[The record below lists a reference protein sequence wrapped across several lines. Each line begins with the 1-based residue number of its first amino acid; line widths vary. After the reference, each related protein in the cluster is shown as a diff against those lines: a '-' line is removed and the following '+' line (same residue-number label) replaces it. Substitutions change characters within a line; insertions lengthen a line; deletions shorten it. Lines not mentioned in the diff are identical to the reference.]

1 MVLRMVV
8 RAPVSGAREETK
20 RAIESLVVGL
30 VFGVFHLI
38 WVSDRFATEQ
48 GSGGLTMLLG
58 CTFTTGIL
66 WVMLALRSLAADKP
80 IGPELD
86 DGVVSMAVTAWVM
99 ALIPPRAANFLPE
112 GGVDDFAK
120 VYLPVCLVAV
130 FLVLGAQALWPKRE
144 TKFLW
149 LRLLSSIAV
158 SFFLLAGFVV
168 FVSGGA
174 EAGETG
180 LRAVGCGGVASL
192 ATGVQWW
199 RAR

>member
-1 MVLRMVV
+1 MLV
-8 RAPVSGAREETK
+8 RATVSGAREETK
-20 RAIESLVVGL
+20 RAAETLVVGL
-30 VFGVFHLI
+30 VVGVFHLT
-38 WVSDRFATEQ
+38 WLSGRFATDQ
-48 GSGGLTMLLG
+48 GSGGLTMLFG

-80 IGPELD
+80 AGPEID
-86 DGVVSMAVTAWVM
+86 DGLVSMAVTAWVM
-99 ALIPPRAANFLPE
+99 ALVPPRASNFLAE

-120 VYLPVCLVAV
+120 AYLPVCLIAV

-144 TKFLW
+144 VKYLW
-149 LRLLSSIAV
+149 LRLLSSTAV
-158 SFFLLAGFVV
+158 SFFVLAGFVV

-174 EAGETG
+174 DAGAVA
-180 LRAVGCGGVASL
+180 LRAVGCGVVVTL